1 MAVTCEPC
9 LVCTDKMATVV
20 HGSIITSRD
29 AIIEQSII
37 FIYTRDR
44 SRHKINR
51 QSGGKI
57 LCLLQ
62 CCVKQKLI
70 SC

>member
-1 MAVTCEPC
+1 MALTCEPC

-20 HGSIITSRD
+20 RGSIFTSRD

-37 FIYTRDR
+37 FIYTVDR
-44 SRHKINR
+44 NRYKING

-62 CCVKQKLI
+62 RCAKH
-70 SC
+70 S